1 MTKDLYPNH
10 SLEEI
15 INDLDTNDRKRLAK
29 QNYPTDGVIV
39 KTDLAYIDDGDDFHL
54 FDIYYNEENY
64 GKALPTIINI
74 HGGGLVYGRKELDK
88 NMNIDFA
95 RAGFNVIGLNY
106 RLIPQVS
113 LKDQISDIIAGF
125 SFIYKNHEKFD
136 LNIDKLFISADSAG
150 AYLAMAAFAIINS
163 GELQDLFGIFS
174 PKIEIDG
181 MVFISPMTRLADDG
195 SFSTINDF
203 VIDGLDHDELKIY
216 AKNMIKIFDKVSPCP
231 IFIQTS
237 KEDFIRDHSYELR
250 DYLDNRGA
258 FYEFADFGKGSDQA
272 LGHVFP
278 VCYPKWPESI
288 IAIGQMVLFL
298 KNLTY

>member
-15 INDLDTNDRKRLAK
+15 INDMDTNDRKRLAK
-29 QNYPTDGVIV
+29 QFYPTDGVIV
-39 KTDLAYIDDGDDFHL
+39 KSDLAYINDRDDFHL
-54 FDIYYNEENY
+54 FDIYYNEENK
-64 GKALPTIINI
+64 GKGLPTIINI
-74 HGGGLVYGRKELDK
+74 HGGGLVYGRKEL
-88 NMNIDFA
+88 NRNINIEFA
-95 RAGFNVIGLNY
+95 RAGFNVAALNY
-106 RLIPQVS
+106 RLLPQVS
-113 LKDQISDIIAGF
+113 LKEQISDIISGI
-125 SFIYKNHEKFD
+125 SFIYNNHEKFD
-136 LNIDKLFISADSAG
+136 LNMDKLFISADSAG

-181 MVFISPMTRLADDG
+181 MVFISPMTKLADDG

-203 VIDGLDHDELKIY
+203 VIDGLDHDDLKTY

-258 FYEFADFGKGSDQA
+258 FYEFADFGKGINQA

-278 VCYPKWPESI
+278 VCYPKFPESI
-288 IAIGQMVLFL
+288 MAIGQMVLFL
-298 KNLTY
+298 KNL

>member
-15 INDLDTNDRKRLAK
+15 INDMDTNDRKRLAK
-29 QNYPTDGVIV
+29 QFYPTDGVIV
-39 KTDLAYIDDGDDFHL
+39 KSDLAYINDRDDFHL
-54 FDIYYNEENY
+54 FDIYYNEENK
-64 GKALPTIINI
+64 GKGLPTIINI
-74 HGGGLVYGRKELDK
+74 HGGGLVYGRKEL
-88 NMNIDFA
+88 NRNINIEFA
-95 RAGFNVIGLNY
+95 RAGFNVAALNY
-106 RLIPQVS
+106 RLLPQVS
-113 LKDQISDIIAGF
+113 LKEQISDIISGI
-125 SFIYKNHEKFD
+125 SFIYNNHEKFD
-136 LNIDKLFISADSAG
+136 LNMNKLFISADSAG

-163 GELQDLFGIFS
+163 GELQNLFGIFS

-195 SFSTINDF
+195 SFSSINEF
-203 VIDGLDHDELKIY
+203 VIGGLDHNDLKTY
-216 AKNMIKIFDKVSPCP
+216 AKNMINILDEVSPCP

-250 DYLDNRGA
+250 DYLDKRGR
-258 FYEFADFGKGSDQA
+258 FYEFADFGKGYDRS

-288 IAIGQMVLFL
+288 MAIGQMVLFL
-298 KNLTY
+298 KNL